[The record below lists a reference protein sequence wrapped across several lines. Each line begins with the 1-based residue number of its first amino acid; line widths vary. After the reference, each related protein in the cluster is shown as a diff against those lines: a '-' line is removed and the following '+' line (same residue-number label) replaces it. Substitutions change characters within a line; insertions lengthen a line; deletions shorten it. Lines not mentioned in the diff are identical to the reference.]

1 MLFAMSLPT
10 LDHEAID
17 NLRALSPD
25 DGDVFLKEIL
35 TIFVEDTPVRILELH
50 KSRGSGD
57 IPSFV
62 RAAHSIKG
70 SSSNVGASELRALA
84 EHLEHQSRTS
94 GLADVEAH
102 VAELEAAFVRVHE
115 ELKKLIAG

>member
-1 MLFAMSLPT
+1 MSLPPII
-10 LDHEAID
+10 DHEAIA

-35 TIFVEDTPVRILELH
+35 TIFIDDTPTRISELH
-50 KSRGSGD
+50 NCHASGD
-57 IPSFV
+57 SAGFV

-84 EHLEHQSRTS
+84 EHLEHHAKQN
-94 GLADVEAH
+94 GLVQVEEQVKA
-102 VAELEAAFVRVHE
+102 VEAAFDRAKN
-115 ELKKLIAG
+115 ELNKLIAG